1 MMDQDLFLLNEKFN
15 ILMNVEQEDKVRFK
29 SIMAWAGQMME
40 LSVKEKLTKSV
51 FPKRREIWTCHFGEN
66 VGSEINRTRPCLIF
80 QNDTGN
86 LRGTT
91 TIVIPITRREE
102 RLQTHV
108 GIGKEDLVYVES
120 SLMGTVVTEQ
130 IRLISKA
137 RLGRKIGELSEDGMK
152 RVEEALKMALGMED
166 PIGEVLKAEQMLND
180 EEAVS
185 NDPVQQAS

>member
-40 LSVKEKLTKSV
+40 LSIKEKLTKSV
-51 FPKRREIWTCHFGEN
+51 FPKRREIWTCNFGEN

-91 TIVIPITRREE
+91 TIVIPITKREE

-108 GIGKEDLVYVES
+108 GITNEDLVYVES

-166 PIGEVLKAEQMLND
+166 PIGEVLKAEQLLNN
-180 EEAVS
+180 EIAGSTESIQEAS
-185 NDPVQQAS
+185 